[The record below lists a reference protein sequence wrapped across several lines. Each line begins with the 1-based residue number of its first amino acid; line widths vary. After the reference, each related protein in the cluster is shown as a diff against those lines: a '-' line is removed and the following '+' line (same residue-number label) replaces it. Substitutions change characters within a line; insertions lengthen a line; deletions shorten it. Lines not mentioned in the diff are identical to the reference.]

1 MAIIST
7 RLTNQGTLFLN
18 GTYDETS
25 QTTISTK
32 VDAVLA
38 AEFDEISISPV
49 SNGIARREFPNG
61 NLLVADYF
69 DEFTGAAVI
78 DSSLL
83 IWLDAAQ
90 SSSYSGSGTN
100 WQNLNTTI
108 ANATLYN
115 TPTFNSTDSGGIFNF
130 NKNSYE
136 FAELPYLGDFTNW
149 TVEAW
154 AKVNSS
160 LSGQVTSV
168 VCGQFDL
175 VNRLNFSIGT
185 NRAPTSYNLCAGFFD
200 GAWHNTI
207 GFSPTLDTWY
217 QLVGTYDG
225 SVIKFYINGSMNSFL
240 NYVGNSYSGGTIR
253 IARRWDESA
262 TNSINF
268 FPGDISLIRI
278 YERALSADE
287 ISQNFNSARRRF
299 NI

>member
-1 MAIIST
+1 MATIST

-25 QTTISTK
+25 QNTISTK
-32 VDAVLA
+32 VDSVLA
-38 AEFDEISISPV
+38 AELDEISINPIS
-49 SNGIARREFPNG
+49 SGIAKRELSNG
-61 NLLVADYF
+61 NLLVANYF
-69 DEFTGAAVI
+69 DEFTGAGVV

-83 IWLDAAQ
+83 VWLDAGQ
-90 SSSYSGSGTN
+90 SSSYIGSGTN

-130 NKNSYE
+130 DKNNFE

-149 TVEAW
+149 TVEVW
-154 AKVNSS
+154 ARVNSS
-160 LSGQVTSV
+160 LTGQITSV

-185 NRAPTSYNLCAGFFD
+185 NRAPISYNLCAGFFD

-207 GFSPTLDTWY
+207 GFSPSLDTWY

-225 SVIKFYINGSMNSFL
+225 SVIKFYVNSTLNSFL
-240 NYVGNSYSGGTIR
+240 NYVGSSISGGTIR
-253 IARRWDESA
+253 IARRWDDSA
-262 TNSINF
+262 TNSVNF
-268 FPGDISLIRI
+268 FPGDVALIRI
-278 YERALSADE
+278 YERALIQDE